1 MMFDG
6 RSGPDPF
13 VFYKM
18 HHVWRAEK
26 AALLSEDLG
35 LYEALREGPASI
47 EEVCQRTGL
56 QKRPVAILLAANAC
70 MGIVGVAQGRYYIY
84 DIQREFVLE
93 GGRAR
98 RRPKIPAPGEDKD
111 YDHLKQAAL
120 TNQPVEDELPDW
132 LKNPQGAPG
141 VTAHVPQ
148 RHNWRILWG
157 EALARAFDFS
167 PYRLVV
173 DLGGATGGILVG
185 LTAQYPGLRGIIF
198 DLPYSQE
205 SAVEA
210 IRASGASARVQFVCG
225 DFFADPYP
233 EGAEVFFMSHII
245 HDWDDERCLLLL
257 RRCYEALPVGGP
269 VLAMEFLLNED
280 KSGSLLAVFQ
290 WFGLLSGTPGDQRTG
305 GEIMSLMAEVGFRG
319 MEIRQVDTE
328 HSIVIGWKR

>member
-1 MMFDG
+1 MALDG
-6 RSGPDPF
+6 RTGPDPF

-18 HHVWRAEK
+18 DHVWRAER

-35 LYEALREGPASI
+35 LYEALREGPALI
-47 EEVCQRTGL
+47 GEICQWMGL
-56 QKRPVAILLAANAC
+56 QERPVAILLAANAC
-70 MGIVGVAQGRYYIY
+70 IGIIGQDQGRYFIY
-84 DIQREFVLE
+84 DLQRDFVLE

-98 RRPKIPAPGEDKD
+98 RRPRIPAPGEDKG

-120 TNQPVEDELPDW
+120 TNQPVPDELPDW
-132 LKNPQGAPG
+132 LRNPQGAPG
-141 VTAHVPQ
+141 VTAHIPQ
-148 RHNWRILWG
+148 RHHWRILWG
-157 EALARAFDFS
+157 EALARAFDFR

-185 LTAQYPGLRGIIF
+185 LTGQYPELHGIIF

-205 SAVEA
+205 TAVQA
-210 IRASGASARVQFVCG
+210 IRASGASERVQFVCG

-233 EGAEVFFMSHII
+233 DGADVFFMSHVI

-257 RRCYEALPVGGP
+257 RRCYQALPAGGP
-269 VLAMEFLLNED
+269 VIAMEFLLNED

-305 GEIMSLMAEVGFRG
+305 REIMALMAQVGFRD

>member
-6 RSGPDPF
+6 RTGPDPF

-26 AALLSEDLG
+26 ASTLSEDLG

-47 EEVCQRTGL
+47 DAVCQRTRL

-70 MGIVGVAQGRYYIY
+70 LGIMGVENGRYFIY

-93 GGRAR
+93 GGRVR
-98 RRPKIPAPGEDKD
+98 RRPKIPVPGEDKD
-111 YDHLKQAAL
+111 YDDLKQAAL
-120 TNQPVEDELPDW
+120 TNHPTPDALPDW

-157 EALARAFDFS
+157 EALARAFDFR

-185 LTAQYPGLRGIIF
+185 LTAQYLGLHGIVF
-198 DLPYSQE
+198 DLPYSRE
-205 SAVEA
+205 SASKA
-210 IRASGASARVQFVCG
+210 IAASEASARVQFVRG

-233 EGAEVFFMSHII
+233 EGADVFFMSHVI

-257 RRCYEALPVGGP
+257 GRCYEALPVGCP
-269 VLAMEFLLNED
+269 VIVMEFLLNED

-305 GEIMSLMAEVGFRG
+305 REIMALMAQVGFQDL
-319 MEIRQVDTE
+319 EIRQVDTE
-328 HSIVIGWKR
+328 HSIVVGWRR